1 MPKIQLKRVYDSFD
15 QSDGLRIL
23 VDRIWPRGIK
33 KEDAKL
39 DNWLKEVA
47 PSSEL
52 RKWFGHDPNRFEEFE
67 QKYVNELRNDEEKKT
82 AFEKLWEKSKNNDI
96 TLLYAAKDEQ
106 HNQAVVLRKEILR
119 KIQKEDSDR

>member
-39 DNWLKEVA
+39 DEWLKEVA

-52 RKWFGHDPNRFEEFE
+52 RKWFGHDSQHFEEFE
-67 QKYVNELRNDEEKKT
+67 QKYVNELRNDEEKKA
-82 AFEKLWEKSKNNDI
+82 AFEELWEKAKNNDI

-106 HNQAVVLRKEILR
+106 HNQAVLLKKELMLRNR
-119 KIQKEDSDR
+119 SSN